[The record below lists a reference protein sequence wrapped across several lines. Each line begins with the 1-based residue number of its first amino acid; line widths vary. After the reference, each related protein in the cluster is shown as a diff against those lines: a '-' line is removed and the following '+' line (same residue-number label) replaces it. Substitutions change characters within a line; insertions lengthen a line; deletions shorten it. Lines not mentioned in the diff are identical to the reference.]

1 MGMHRNVSLL
11 NTFCLLAEFKP
22 SAPISVIYYTEVAG
36 SFSMGMLVFSIASL
50 AASAFEVPTG
60 ILSDLLGRKETVLV
74 GSVCSMIGL
83 LLYALA
89 TDFSFL
95 ALGSVFLGAGRSCF
109 SGNNE
114 ALLFDSLKD
123 SGDEGRFPTF
133 LGQMNARLQI
143 GLALSAILGGVLAM
157 HSMSL
162 AVWASIPSQFGCL
175 IVALALVNPRR
186 SEKESSWVLLKKA
199 IKGFRENRR
208 LQIISISSSFHYAL
222 DESLYLFSPA
232 FISSLWPVWGNGV
245 ARLLVHLFGTI
256 SFLKAGEV
264 IEKLSPL
271 PALVITNLISR
282 LVGICAVAIPSLLS
296 PLLLCSTSLL
306 YGVST
311 TAQQTLLHNEFTDAQ
326 RATMGSLNSF
336 LGSIIFALLGYGMGM
351 IADLTSSSTA
361 LLIGEVALLLTTSF
375 VTRIRGA
382 AHRRV

>member
-22 SAPISVIYYTEVAG
+22 SAPISVIYYAEVAG

-50 AASAFEVPTG
+50 ATSAFEIPTG
-60 ILSDLLGRKETVLV
+60 LFSDRFGRKETVIV
-74 GSVCSMIGL
+74 GCLFNIVGL

-95 ALGSVFLGAGRSCF
+95 AIGSVFLGAGRSCF

-114 ALLFDSLKD
+114 ALLFDCLKD

-133 LGQMNARLQI
+133 LGRMNARLQI
-143 GLALSAILGGVLAM
+143 GLALSAILGGLLAM

-175 IVALALVNPRR
+175 IVALALVNPRE
-186 SEKESSWVLLKKA
+186 SDKESSWALLKKA
-199 IKGFRENRR
+199 VKGFRENRR
-208 LQIISISSSFHYAL
+208 LQLISVSSSFHYAL

-271 PALVITNLISR
+271 RALVITNLGSR
-282 LVGICAVAIPSLLS
+282 AIGIVAVAIPSFLS
-296 PLLLCSTSLL
+296 PLLLCATSLL
-306 YGVST
+306 YGICI

-336 LGSIIFALLGYGMGM
+336 LGSIAFAVVGYVMGL
-351 IADLTSSSTA
+351 IADISSSSTA
-361 LLIGEVALLLTTSF
+361 LLIGELLLLATVSSAM
-375 VTRIRGA
+375 RIRGRA
-382 AHRRV
+382 S